1 MKSPVITLAELNTV
15 YKDLIDRI
23 NVASVYNFKDE
34 ITITQM
40 MNTNTKS
47 DVAIG
52 DIYEIHNIL
61 SENDID
67 IANTLNLQE
76 HDNIACKKALTKG
89 TKLSLNPDENNY
101 WGNYWTEIGSY
112 MQLADDKHNGFVSIS
127 TQTFSG
133 TKTFLDDVIV
143 GKTLTVNGSNPN
155 TGNVTTSILKIT
167 GGESSV
173 NTLTATT
180 LKVNDTATVQNI
192 EGPNTTIN
200 VIKGGTTTVNTI
212 DGIGPDGN
220 KDYADFKVNGIV
232 TCKNFD
238 LSSSD
243 LTLNAATTVNSIQ
256 HKSCILKPSG
266 DVYCANFIATGRN
279 ITANQVDS
287 TIKQID
293 NSDAVLKASGIVSCV
308 NFDASGKSITAK
320 TIDSIISNID
330 NTDGVLN
337 VSGSIKCSTLD
348 ATGQTIEAKKAT
360 SKIKNIS
367 SDTATLSDVTSVK
380 CGTLDLGTHQ
390 LTVNDTTTF
399 SKISTSTSTS
409 PSLYMSG
416 TLTCGDVTLQGSDT
430 DKPYMPLTVN
440 SGTTFSSISKISDK
454 SNLNLKVFD
463 TITCGDFNNGS
474 YSITTNNSLT
484 FSSIDNTDI
493 TGNPSTTS
501 KLKSTGTISCK
512 DFNLSSSS
520 ITSSMSSGITFSSIS
535 NASKLSASGEIKCIN
550 FDLSNSNISSNTAN
564 QSITFSSITTGS
576 NSTLNSTGKISCID
590 FSNTS
595 GTITTSNDSIS
606 FSNITGSGTL
616 NVSGTLYCGKLYASS
631 GSGTVQVPTVNLGDG
646 TNTIPITLNTSKSGT
661 NTNQKYWSNCVVIG
675 DTNISD
681 PDSKDRGD
689 LIVNGHIFAKK
700 VHNAVWNDLVDCIP
714 VDDDIQLEYGYCY
727 CFDGENYHKSNK
739 HCDPQ
744 FIGIHSDTSGMR
756 MGERPCK
763 TLDVAISGF
772 VLAYVD
778 RYESGTPLVCG
789 KNGRLEKATV
799 FDKIFKPYRI
809 IATYWKDENEE
820 KYGPEFSKIK
830 VNGRNWVKIK

>member
-23 NVASVYNFKDE
+23 NVASVYKFKGE

-40 MNTNTKS
+40 MNTDTKS

-52 DIYEIHNIL
+52 DIYEIHKIL
-61 SENDID
+61 TENDRD

-76 HDNIACKKALTKG
+76 CDNIACKKYLTKG

-112 MQLADDKHNGFVSIS
+112 MQLADESHNGFVS
-127 TQTFSG
+127 TDYQKFSG
-133 TKTFLDDVIV
+133 HKEFTDDVTV
-143 GKTLTVNGSNPN
+143 GKTLTVSGSNSN
-155 TGNVTTSILKIT
+155 TGNVTTSILNLI
-167 GGESSV
+167 GGESNVNV

-192 EGPNTTIN
+192 YGENTTIN

-220 KDYADFKVNGIV
+220 KDYADFKVNGTV
-232 TCKNFD
+232 TCGDFN
-238 LSSSD
+238 LHSSN

-256 HKSCILKPSG
+256 HESCILKPSG
-266 DVYCANFIATGRN
+266 TVYCTDFISTSKS

-287 TIKQID
+287 IIKQIY
-293 NSDAVLKASGIVSCV
+293 NSDAILNASGTVSCV
-308 NFDASGKSITAK
+308 NFDASGKSIVAQGAP
-320 TIDSIISNID
+320 SIIKNV
-330 NTDGVLN
+330 NTKTGVLN
-337 VSGSIKCSTLD
+337 VSVSSENSESYIKCSTFD
-348 ATGQTIEAKKAT
+348 ATGQTIEAKQAT
-360 SKIKNIS
+360 SEIKNIS
-367 SDTATLSDVTSVK
+367 STTATLSGVSSVK
-380 CGTLDLGTHQ
+380 CGTLDLGTYQ
-390 LTVNDTTTF
+390 
-399 SKISTSTSTS
+399 
-409 PSLYMSG
+409 
-416 TLTCGDVTLQGSDT
+416 
-430 DKPYMPLTVN
+430 LTVN
-440 SGTTFSSISKISDK
+440 SGTTFSSISKISGSTDPT
-454 SNLNLKVFD
+454 LN
-463 TITCGDFNNGS
+463 TSGSITCGNFNNSS
-474 YSITTNNSLT
+474 YSITTSNDIT
-484 FSSIDNTDI
+484 FSSINNIDSST
-493 TGNPSTTS
+493 TKPSTRS
-501 KLKSTGTISCK
+501 ILKSTGTISCTNF
-512 DFNLSSSS
+512 DLSKSS
-520 ITSSMSSGITFSSIS
+520 ITSSMSTGITFSSIG
-535 NASKLSASGEIKCIN
+535 NASKLSASGEIKCVD
-550 FDLSNSNISSNTAN
+550 FDLSSSNISSTTSN

-576 NSTLNSTGKISCID
+576 NSTLNSTGKISCTD

-595 GTITTSNDSIS
+595 GTITTTNTGNTT

-616 NVSGTLYCGKLYASS
+616 NVSGTLSCKNLSASS
-631 GSGTVQVPTVNLGDG
+631 GTGTVQVPTVNLGDG
-646 TNTIPITLNTSKSGT
+646 TTTIPITLNTSKSGT
-661 NTNQKYWSNCVVIG
+661 NTNQKYWSSCVVIG
-675 DTNISD
+675 DTSISD

-689 LIVNGHIFAKK
+689 LVVNGHIFARK

-714 VDDDIQLEYGYCY
+714 VDEDVQLEYGYCY
-727 CFDGENYHKSNK
+727 SFDGKKYHKSNK

-778 RYESGTPLVCG
+778 HYKSGTPLVCG
-789 KNGRLEKATV
+789 KNGRLEKATI

-809 IATYWKDENEE
+809 IATYWKDETEE